1 MRKII
6 LVGLAAIAVSYAI
19 GETSETSRTLREIE
33 AKTERME
40 ANPSPEYEHY
50 PNPPRDAGDAES
62 ISYGQPGG

>member
-33 AKTERME
+33 AKTERMQ
-40 ANPSPEYEHY
+40 ANPSPDYERY
-50 PNPPRDAGDAES
+50 PNPTLES
-62 ISYGQPGG
+62 IIHDKQ

>member
-33 AKTERME
+33 EKTERMQD
-40 ANPSPEYEHY
+40 NPSPDYEHY
-50 PNPPRDAGDAES
+50 PNPQREENPPKALGPS
-62 ISYGQPGG
+62 